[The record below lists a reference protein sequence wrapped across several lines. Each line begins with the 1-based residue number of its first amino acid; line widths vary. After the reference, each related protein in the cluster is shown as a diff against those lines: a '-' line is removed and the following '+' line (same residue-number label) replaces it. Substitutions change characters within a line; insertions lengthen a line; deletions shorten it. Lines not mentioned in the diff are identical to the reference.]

1 MKKKK
6 RLTKKNSIY
15 VERIVCGNCGAEI
28 YVGKKVKYNT
38 VLSFICHNCHKIREE
53 RLKLGVEE

>member
-1 MKKKK
+1 MKK

-15 VERIVCGNCGAEI
+15 VEHILCGNCGAKI
-28 YVGKKVKYNT
+28 YIDKKIKYDT
-38 VLSFICHNCHKIREE
+38 ILSFICHNCHKIREE